1 MSIHFFFRWILML
14 LLVGC
19 AASGQTVG
27 VMGLSVTLPCSYSV
41 PDETHLTSMCW
52 GRGVC
57 PLNRCG
63 HEIIWTD
70 GREVTYRRSSR
81 YQLKGDLLKGEVS
94 LTIANVTDAD
104 GGMYCCRVEC
114 TGWFNDKKVNLQLVI
129 EQASNST
136 ALLPAKDFPSEIPT
150 YASTEGFNSAS
161 NSTTLSS
168 VKDFPLVIPTHAST
182 ERYSS
187 GNVLDR
193 DALFLFLSLADFI
206 VRARQYVTR
215 GQRAPFISTL
225 RTEVAGSSE
234 TSVQM
239 NGTQSSNQGGQCCP
253 IAVNV
258 TVTQTSEGLRNRNQ
272 TEMTTA
278 PDLWMTS
285 SKGLYIGV
293 SVFAGALLS
302 LLLVILIF
310 KWHIHNRKK
319 MQSLSLISLYS
330 PPPTGIRTA
339 MESGIH
345 AEENAYT
352 IEENVYTTEENEFT
366 TEENAY
372 IIE

>member
-1 MSIHFFFRWILML
+1 MSIHFFFSWILML

-19 AASGQTVG
+19 AECGQTVG
-27 VMGLSVTLPCSYSV
+27 VMGLSVTLPCFYSV

-63 HEIIWTD
+63 DEIIWTD

-94 LTIANVTDAD
+94 LTIANVTGAD

-136 ALLPAKDFPSEIPT
+136 DLLPAKDFPSGIPIYVSTEGYGSARNSTALSPAKDFPSIIPT
-150 YASTEGFNSAS
+150 YA
-161 NSTTLSS
+161 
-168 VKDFPLVIPTHAST
+168 PM

-187 GNVLDR
+187 
-193 DALFLFLSLADFI
+193 
-206 VRARQYVTR
+206 
-215 GQRAPFISTL
+215 APFISTL

-239 NGTQSSNQGGQCCP
+239 NGTQSSDQCCP
-253 IAVNV
+253 IAVNIP
-258 TVTQTSEGLRNRNQ
+258 VTQTLDGLRNRNQ

-278 PDLWMTS
+278 PDPWMTS

-302 LLLVILIF
+302 LILVILIF

-339 MESGIH
+339 MEAGIR

-352 IEENVYTTEENEFT
+352 VEENAYTTEENEFT
-366 TEENAY
+366 TEDNAY
-372 IIE
+372 IIG

>member
-187 GNVLDR
+187 
-193 DALFLFLSLADFI
+193 
-206 VRARQYVTR
+206 
-215 GQRAPFISTL
+215 APFISTL

-310 KWHIHNRKK
+310 KCKSPEK
-319 MQSLSLISLYS
+319 LSPYCTEKDHSGPNISL
-330 PPPTGIRTA
+330 
-339 MESGIH
+339 
-345 AEENAYT
+345 
-352 IEENVYTTEENEFT
+352 
-366 TEENAY
+366 
-372 IIE
+372 

>member
-215 GQRAPFISTL
+215 GQRA
-225 RTEVAGSSE
+225 
-234 TSVQM
+234 
-239 NGTQSSNQGGQCCP
+239 
-253 IAVNV
+253 VNV

-319 MQSLSLISLYS
+319 MQSLS